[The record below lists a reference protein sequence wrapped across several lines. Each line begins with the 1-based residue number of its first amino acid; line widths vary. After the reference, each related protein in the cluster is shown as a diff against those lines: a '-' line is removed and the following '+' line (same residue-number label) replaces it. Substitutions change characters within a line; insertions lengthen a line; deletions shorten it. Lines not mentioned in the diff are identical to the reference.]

1 VDGVSQGIIESAR
14 CSDVVDE
21 STDRHDLS
29 LIAGFLPLSE
39 DRGDEGASK
48 VSVHHLGEEV
58 DVRDKS
64 THQNDGHVGG
74 VEETDGI

>member
-1 VDGVSQGIIESAR
+1 
-14 CSDVVDE
+14 
-21 STDRHDLS
+21 